1 MIRIY
6 LNLWS
11 FIKILWKICRKYV
24 GNYLN
29 ITQVVFIIFQ
39 DGVMVTLGKGKN
51 MKKINFILGT
61 LIAVFSINLSAEKL
75 LNFNQANVI
84 SSETLKQ
91 VNASSTY
98 KIIYK
103 KEKNG
108 EYKYT
113 LEKLLNFDNDK
124 NLKVFVNGTED
135 NLDSAV
141 KKAINQNMTSSDKKK
156 S

>member
-1 MIRIY
+1 M
-6 LNLWS
+6 
-11 FIKILWKICRKYV
+11 C
-24 GNYLN
+24 

-39 DGVMVTLGKGKN
+39 DGVMVTSGKGKN
-51 MKKINFILGT
+51 MKKINLILLT

-98 KIIYK
+98 KIIYE

-113 LEKLLNFDNDK
+113 LEKLSNFDNDK

>member
-1 MIRIY
+1 M
-6 LNLWS
+6 
-11 FIKILWKICRKYV
+11 

-39 DGVMVTLGKGKN
+39 DGVMVTSGKGKN
-51 MKKINFILGT
+51 MKKINFILVT
-61 LIAVFSINLSAEKL
+61 LIVVFSINLSAEKL
-75 LNFNQANVI
+75 LSFNQANVI
-84 SSETLKQ
+84 SSEMLKK
-91 VNASSTY
+91 VNNSSTY

-113 LEKLLNFDNDK
+113 LEKLSNFDNDK

-156 S
+156 VDDGETFETILIFSK

>member
-1 MIRIY
+1 
-6 LNLWS
+6 
-11 FIKILWKICRKYV
+11 
-24 GNYLN
+24 
-29 ITQVVFIIFQ
+29 
-39 DGVMVTLGKGKN
+39 
-51 MKKINFILGT
+51 MKKINLILLT

-98 KIIYK
+98 KIIYE

-113 LEKLLNFDNDK
+113 LEKLSNFDNDK

-135 NLDSAV
+135 NLGSAV

-156 S
+156 VDDGGTFETILIYSE

>member
-1 MIRIY
+1 M
-6 LNLWS
+6 
-11 FIKILWKICRKYV
+11 C
-24 GNYLN
+24 

-39 DGVMVTLGKGKN
+39 DGVMVTSGKGKN
-51 MKKINFILGT
+51 MKKINLILLT

-103 KEKNG
+103 KEKSG

-113 LEKLLNFDNDK
+113 LEKLSNFDNDK

-156 S
+156 VDDGGTFETILIFSE